1 VRVLLTRTEAASR
14 ALAERLRERGHVAV
28 LAPLLGIAEE
38 PEAEE
43 LLSRALEGAQAVLF
57 TSAAGTRAFAALNP
71 RRDLPALCVG
81 EATAEAAR
89 AAGFVAVESAR
100 GNVESLARLVIARLQ
115 PGKGPLVHA
124 SAKQVAGDLGAS
136 LAPWGFTLRRPVL
149 YEARPAAALAPAT
162 LEAIRGG
169 GVDAALF
176 FSPRASLT
184 FVRLARAAGVA
195 AECGRLAAVALSAAV
210 AAPLGALQWRAVV
223 TAQEPTEASLLQAL
237 DRLALERRAA
247 SSADTGGSE
256 RP

>member
-1 VRVLLTRTEAASR
+1 MRVLVTRTEAASQ
-14 ALAERLRERGHVAV
+14 ALAEKLRERGHEAV
-28 LAPLLGIAEE
+28 VAPLFSIAEE

-43 LLSRALEGAQAVLF
+43 RLARALDGAQAVLF
-57 TSAAGTRAFAALNP
+57 TSAAGARAFAALNP

-81 EATAEAAR
+81 DATAEAAR

-124 SAKQVAGDLGAS
+124 SAKQIAGDLGAS
-136 LAPWGFTLRRPVL
+136 LAPWGFKLRRAVL
-149 YEARPAAALAPAT
+149 YRARPAAALTPDSVA
-162 LEAIRGG
+162 AIRGG
-169 GVDAALF
+169 HVDAALF

-210 AAPLGALQWRAVV
+210 AAPLGAFPWRAVI

-237 DRLALERRAA
+237 DRLAPER
-247 SSADTGGSE
+247 SATPSAGIEGC
-256 RP
+256 